1 MKKILIFIPVLW
13 ITFACKNEAKKAK
26 TPTDSVVVEQ
36 KMAMRSADS
45 LTLEDFRQLTD
56 VQEQIEW
63 LQTNGSMVYTQEL
76 NKYFI
81 DNHLVEYT
89 DPIKDGFKNAEKT
102 SFTWATFQETFEG
115 LMFEKFVKFN
125 GSNRNLELTLVD
137 TFDENDLNY
146 CIPLFK
152 AVQKKYNL
160 TETSIIEVAKFRVS
174 GRDVVAFSVKGES
187 EVFDYTVK
195 P

>member
-13 ITFACKNEAKKAK
+13 IIFACKNEAKKAE
-26 TPTDSVVVEQ
+26 TSTDSVAVEQ
-36 KMAMRSADS
+36 KTAMQITDS
-45 LTLEDFRQLTD
+45 LTLENFRQLTD
-56 VQEQIEW
+56 VQKQIEW
-63 LQTNGSMVYTQEL
+63 LQANGSMVYTQEL

-81 DNHLVEYT
+81 ENHLVNYT

-102 SFTWATFQETFEG
+102 SFTWANFQEIFEG
-115 LMFEKFVKFN
+115 FMFEKFVKFN

-137 TFDENDLNY
+137 TFDKNDLNY

-152 AVQKKYNL
+152 AIQKKYNL
-160 TETSIIEVAKFRVS
+160 TETSIIEVAKFKVS
-174 GRDVVAFSVKGES
+174 GRDVVAFSVKGEN
-187 EVFDYTVK
+187 EVFDYTIK